1 LASRHHR
8 LRRSGKSAAGFLAEV
23 LRAWAIFLASLSA
36 SGTCAR
42 RLGGALGQVRRGRWR
57 GGECRERPQPES
69 RDSPKTAAS
78 ISRGWPDE
86 RIALSRHRTGAR
98 SSRRKR
104 GLIRRFGLVFPVAI
118 FAVIAVVGVAVGGKL
133 FAPGSS
139 AFSAVQAIE
148 MVPGS
153 HTMAALETERAQLI
167 AMTTAARTLTV
178 VAKPKL
184 AQPAQVAAANPG
196 TTGGGGSDGVV
207 FVTSTPPNPGSA
219 QSIAYNM
226 MASFGFSPTTFF
238 GCLKEMWN
246 RESGWRYDAENASGA
261 FGIPQALPGSK
272 MASAG
277 ADWQTNP
284 ATQIKWGLGYIK
296 AIYGDPCKAWAFWQV
311 NHYY

>member
-1 LASRHHR
+1 
-8 LRRSGKSAAGFLAEV
+8 
-23 LRAWAIFLASLSA
+23 
-36 SGTCAR
+36 
-42 RLGGALGQVRRGRWR
+42 
-57 GGECRERPQPES
+57 
-69 RDSPKTAAS
+69 
-78 ISRGWPDE
+78 
-86 RIALSRHRTGAR
+86 LSRHRTGAR

-104 GLIRRFGLVFPVAI
+104 GLIRRFGIVFPAAI
-118 FAVIAVVGVAVGGKL
+118 VAVIAVTGVAVGIKV
-133 FAPGSS
+133 FSPGTS
-139 AFSAVQAIE
+139 AFTAVRAIE

-153 HTMAALETERAQLI
+153 RTMATLEAERTQLV

-184 AQPAQVAAANPG
+184 ASPAQIAATNPG
-196 TTGGGGSDGVV
+196 TTTSGTGSTGNSGIVY
-207 FVTSTPPNPGSA
+207 VTSAPPDPGSA

-226 MASFGFSPTTFF
+226 LASFGFSPATFF
-238 GCLKEMWN
+238 GCLKDMWD
-246 RESGWRYDAENASGA
+246 RESGWQYDAENPSGA
-261 FGIPQALPGSK
+261 YGIPQALPGSK

>member
-1 LASRHHR
+1 
-8 LRRSGKSAAGFLAEV
+8 
-23 LRAWAIFLASLSA
+23 
-36 SGTCAR
+36 
-42 RLGGALGQVRRGRWR
+42 
-57 GGECRERPQPES
+57 
-69 RDSPKTAAS
+69 
-78 ISRGWPDE
+78 
-86 RIALSRHRTGAR
+86 LSRHRTGAR

-104 GLIRRFGLVFPVAI
+104 GLIRRFGIVFPAAIVAVL
-118 FAVIAVVGVAVGGKL
+118 AVTAVAVGAKL
-133 FAPGSS
+133 LAPGSS

-153 HTMAALETERAQLI
+153 HTMATLDAERTQLV

-184 AQPAQVAAANPG
+184 ASPAEVAAANPG
-196 TTGGGGSDGVV
+196 TTGGSGSGSGSGSGGIVY
-207 FVTSTPPNPGSA
+207 VTSTPPDPGSA

-226 MASFGFSPTTFF
+226 LASFGFNPATFF
-238 GCLKEMWN
+238 GCLKDMWD
-246 RESGWRYDAENASGA
+246 RESGWVYDAENPSGA
-261 FGIPQALPGSK
+261 YGIPQALPGSK

>member
-1 LASRHHR
+1 M
-8 LRRSGKSAAGFLAEV
+8 
-23 LRAWAIFLASLSA
+23 
-36 SGTCAR
+36 
-42 RLGGALGQVRRGRWR
+42 
-57 GGECRERPQPES
+57 
-69 RDSPKTAAS
+69 
-78 ISRGWPDE
+78 
-86 RIALSRHRTGAR
+86 
-98 SSRRKR
+98 
-104 GLIRRFGLVFPVAI
+104 
-118 FAVIAVVGVAVGGKL
+118 IAVTAVAVGAKVL
-133 FAPGSS
+133 APGSS

-153 HTMAALETERAQLI
+153 HTMATLDAERTQLV

-184 AQPAQVAAANPG
+184 ASPAEVAAANPG
-196 TTGGGGSDGVV
+196 TTAGTGSSSGSGSGSGGIVY
-207 FVTSTPPNPGSA
+207 VTSTPPDPGSA

-226 MASFGFSPTTFF
+226 LASFGFNPATFF
-238 GCLKEMWN
+238 GCLKDMWD
-246 RESGWRYDAENASGA
+246 RESGWVYDAENPSGA
-261 FGIPQALPGSK
+261 YGIPQALPGSK

>member
-1 LASRHHR
+1 
-8 LRRSGKSAAGFLAEV
+8 
-23 LRAWAIFLASLSA
+23 LS
-36 SGTCAR
+36 
-42 RLGGALGQVRRGRWR
+42 Q
-57 GGECRERPQPES
+57 
-69 RDSPKTAAS
+69 
-78 ISRGWPDE
+78 
-86 RIALSRHRTGAR
+86 HRTGAR

-104 GLIRRFGLVFPVAI
+104 GLIRRFGIVFPAAIVAVL
-118 FAVIAVVGVAVGGKL
+118 AVTGVAVGIKV

-139 AFSAVQAIE
+139 AFGAVRAIE

-153 HTMAALETERAQLI
+153 RTMAALESERAQLI

-184 AQPAQVAAANPG
+184 AKPAEVAAANPG
-196 TTGGGGSDGVV
+196 TTGGTSTSSSSGNSGIVY
-207 FVTSTPPNPGSA
+207 VTSTPPDPGSA

-226 MASFGFSPTTFF
+226 LASFGFSPTTFF
-238 GCLKEMWN
+238 GCLKDMWD

-261 FGIPQALPGSK
+261 YGIPQALPGSK

-284 ATQIKWGLGYIK
+284 ATQIRWGLGYIK

>member
-1 LASRHHR
+1 
-8 LRRSGKSAAGFLAEV
+8 
-23 LRAWAIFLASLSA
+23 
-36 SGTCAR
+36 
-42 RLGGALGQVRRGRWR
+42 
-57 GGECRERPQPES
+57 
-69 RDSPKTAAS
+69 
-78 ISRGWPDE
+78 
-86 RIALSRHRTGAR
+86 LSRHRTGAR

-104 GLIRRFGLVFPVAI
+104 GLIRRFGIVFPAAI
-118 FAVIAVVGVAVGGKL
+118 VAVIAVTAVAVGAKL
-133 FAPGSS
+133 LAPGSS

-153 HTMAALETERAQLI
+153 HTMATLDAERTQLV

-184 AQPAQVAAANPG
+184 ASPAQVAAANPG
-196 TTGGGGSDGVV
+196 TTGGSGGGSGSGSGSGSGGIVY
-207 FVTSTPPNPGSA
+207 VTSTPPDPGSA
-219 QSIAYNM
+219 QSIAYNLL
-226 MASFGFSPTTFF
+226 ASFGFSPATFF
-238 GCLKEMWN
+238 GCLKDMWD
-246 RESGWRYDAENASGA
+246 RESGWRYDAENPSGA
-261 FGIPQALPGSK
+261 YGIPQALPGSK